1 MKKVT
6 LIISLLF
13 FVQACGWQLRGYDQ
27 YKSGKINSIERL
39 HLQTSIDNR
48 LFESSLKRLLR
59 DMSIAIDATSDIQ
72 LVIKQESTER
82 RPLSYSSTGIPVQY
96 QLIMSV
102 DFAYAKIKGTPLS
115 PKRFIARRQYDF
127 DTSEVVAKNEEEE
140 KLLQEMREELAARII
155 TTLQD

>member
-1 MKKVT
+1 M
-6 LIISLLF
+6 L
-13 FVQACGWQLRGYDQ
+13 QACGWQLRGYEQ
-27 YKSGKINSIERL
+27 YKSGKLNTIERL
-39 HLQTSIDNR
+39 QLQSSIDNR

-59 DMSIAIDATSDIQ
+59 DLSISIDPSADLH

-102 DFAYAKIKGTPLS
+102 DFAYAKNNEAPL

-140 KLLQEMREELAARII
+140 TLLQEMREELAARII
-155 TTLQD
+155 TALQD